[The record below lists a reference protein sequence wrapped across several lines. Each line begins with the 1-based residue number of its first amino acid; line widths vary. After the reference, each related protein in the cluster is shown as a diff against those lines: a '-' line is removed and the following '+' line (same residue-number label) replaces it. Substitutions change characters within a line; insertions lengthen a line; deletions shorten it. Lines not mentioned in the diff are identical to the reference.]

1 MRSSRN
7 GQTLV
12 SHAAARAPLLSRP
25 VVRRPRS
32 PRGRARR
39 RPWPGALAR
48 HRERLFVAKSENRN
62 QVHYG
67 VRLDE
72 TCAPTGRSPVFAY
85 WRMLER
91 GPLATEP
98 LLSLE
103 QPAYGVAGQ
112 RVLAR
117 GASGGQVEVQLNAL
131 RARTI
136 LVASS
141 PRGQSEQAG
150 QPGERCAAAATTTIG
165 GAPAAL
171 TSVYAKLGWPFG
183 VAYLTLSGRTLADG
197 RAIRERIVP

>member
-1 MRSSRN
+1 MLRHVPLSCLALSSAGLAVLAAVPGVAH
-7 GQTLV
+7 GQG
-12 SHAAARAPLLSRP
+12 
-25 VVRRPRS
+25 RS
-32 PRGRARR
+32 PDIASVF
-39 RPWPGALAR
+39 
-48 HRERLFVAKSENRN
+48 FVAKSENRN